1 MGRRGAGRGQGSG
14 LNGGRADRSMP
25 HPPVGRPR
33 GEKPLGGGGAFKTKK
48 CCVKPRGRGREE
60 GGGGAAQAACF
71 PSTPAERTSP
81 TLGRWLRREEK
92 GGGLSSATVSHFTF
106 HGPRW
111 RRGAAVPQNCSAP
124 SSEPR
129 VRSGPGD
136 EPREPSRSSACLD
149 THSAPMLPRS
159 RWTRVRSR
167 QRRAAPPRPRTHSA
181 LWAKKSG
188 RPGSA
193 RSPQPPSAA
202 TCCRPKGRAAPVRA
216 HTRAEDRAN
225 SRSRDGCR
233 SQPPCG
239 GQRPPA
245 LQSLRRGWD
254 LESLALGTRAALPAA
269 LAAPDRR
276 VLLQQDSRTSEQHW
290 ETVPGRQRRRRNES
304 PSEPGTLR
312 TLFFALCRAWLD
324 LSQAAG
330 LMTTLDTLTSCSTFC
345 FYCKHC

>member
-167 QRRAAPPRPRTHSA
+167 QRRAAPPRPALALIQPFGPRSPDARVQPAAPNRPLLRPAADPRVGPLQLGRTHGQRIAQTPDRETAVAHSRPVA
-181 LWAKKSG
+181 DSG
-188 RPGSA
+188 RR
-193 RSPQPPSAA
+193 RSRVCGGAGTWSPWRS
-202 TCCRPKGRAAPVRA
+202 GRAPRSLQ
-216 HTRAEDRAN
+216 HWRRPTGGSSC
-225 SRSRDGCR
+225 SRTAGQASSTGRRCPGASGGGETSPR
-233 SQPPCG
+233 LNLEPCG
-239 GQRPPA
+239 HCSSHSA
-245 LQSLRRGWD
+245 
-254 LESLALGTRAALPAA
+254 ELG
-269 LAAPDRR
+269 
-276 VLLQQDSRTSEQHW
+276 
-290 ETVPGRQRRRRNES
+290 
-304 PSEPGTLR
+304 
-312 TLFFALCRAWLD
+312 
-324 LSQAAG
+324 
-330 LMTTLDTLTSCSTFC
+330 
-345 FYCKHC
+345 